1 MPVHGEGYPPDTGY
15 VLNVKRD
22 HMTVRHS
29 SLSFVPLLMAANVLL
44 TVYAPPSGKAQS
56 RLLDDFETLE
66 GWKEIVSEGAK
77 LHLIQSGGTTGRSLG
92 MVFDLRGVYGYVI
105 AQKEFAIDLPRNYQF
120 TFDMRAEAPVNNFEF
135 KLIDDQENV
144 FWIKKMSYAYP
155 GEWTRQRIKKRHLT
169 FAWGPARGG
178 EIRKVRKIEFVVS
191 VSTGGAGTVYLDN
204 FRFEPIDE
212 NAGKSARAEVEAS
225 SNASGRLPAIDAQAT
240 LLSGW
245 RSAGGR
251 EQEWLT
257 VRFHQLKEVGGLVI
271 DWDSV
276 DFATHY
282 QVLLS
287 DDSLVWSKAY
297 TVTNGNGGRDYVPLT
312 EGEGRFLKLLLFASG
327 GNGRYG
333 IRRMAFTPPQFSASP
348 NDLFRALAADAP
360 AGHFPKFLQNKQ
372 SYWTVIGVNGDTQE
386 ALMNE
391 QGQIEADK
399 LLFSLEPFLYV
410 DGHLVTW
417 NDVSTTPAL
426 SDGYLPVPSVTWRYK
441 DEWVLT
447 IEAVAGGVAGNSL
460 LGVRYTVQR
469 MKSGGP
475 AKLFVAVRPFQVNP
489 PWQFLNVEGGAT
501 RIDSI
506 QYHEGF
512 VRVDGREI
520 IPMTPPSRFGA
531 AEFDQG
537 HITDYLAQGTVP
549 QVQNVHDHTGYAS
562 AALEYDLSL
571 SAGEV
576 KEICLAVPFH
586 GWRGSPTP
594 NMQQYGDQIY
604 YSMMLSQTLNF
615 WRGKLDRIR
624 IALPAS
630 AQNVVNT
637 LKSNLA
643 YILINRDGPGIQ
655 PGSRNYERSWIRD
668 GSLTCSALLR
678 TGNRAEVRE
687 FIDWYAQGQFPNGKI
702 PCVIDARG
710 PDAVPEHDSHGEFIY
725 AVLQYFLFTKD
736 TLWLRGK
743 FDNIVKTVRYIQSLR
758 AERKTDVY
766 KNGTALQRA
775 LYGLVPES
783 ISHEGYWDVPR
794 HSYWDDFFVLR
805 GLKDAATIA
814 RVLGEKVYAAEFA
827 AERDDFRTDLY
838 ASMRLAMK
846 NTGVDYIPG
855 CAELGDFDATSTTI
869 GVVPGGELGNI
880 PEPQLHNTFDKY
892 FRYFVERKGKDD
904 IVNYTPYETRV
915 IGTFVHLGQ
924 KQRAEEALAFFMN
937 DRRPPAWNHWAEVV
951 WRDPLTPK
959 FIGDMPHTWV
969 GSDFMRS
976 VFSMF
981 IYEREQDSA
990 VVLGA
995 GIPDRWVNDPAGV
1008 TVKDLPTY
1016 DGSVSYSIKRSGAS
1030 VQVNI
1035 SGTVPVPRTKLVLKS
1050 PLAQSPRSVR
1060 LNGRRIPV
1068 PRAGEIVLTA
1078 LPVNVEFTY

>member
-1 MPVHGEGYPPDTGY
+1 MSC
-15 VLNVKRD
+15 
-22 HMTVRHS
+22 HS
-29 SLSFVPLLMAANVLL
+29 STARRFSICQLFLLCAMHLL
-44 TVYAPPSGKAQS
+44 LPSAYSQP
-56 RLLDDFETLE
+56 RLLDDFETLT

-77 LHLIQSGGTTGRSLG
+77 LHLIQAGGTAGRSMG
-92 MVFDLRGVYGYVI
+92 MVFDLRGVSGYVI
-105 AQKEFAIDLPRNYQF
+105 AQKEFTLDLPTNYQF

-144 FWIKKMSYAYP
+144 FWIKKMSFTYP

-169 FAWGPARGG
+169 FAWGPTRGG

-212 NAGKSARAEVEAS
+212 HAGKTARAEVEGS
-225 SNASGRLPAIDAQAT
+225 SNASGRLPSIDAQAS
-240 LLSGW
+240 LLSDW
-245 RSAGGR
+245 HSSGGR
-251 EQEWLT
+251 EQEWLI

-287 DDSLVWSKAY
+287 DDSVAWTRAY
-297 TVTNGNGGRDYVPLT
+297 AVTNGNGGRDYVPLT
-312 EGEGRFLKLLLFASG
+312 EGEGRFLKLLLLKSG
-327 GNGRYG
+327 GNRRFG
-333 IRRMAFTPPQFSASP
+333 IRRMTFKPPQFSGSP
-348 NDLFRALAADAP
+348 NEFFRAVAADAP
-360 AGHFPKFLQNKQ
+360 AGHFPKFFQNQQ
-372 SYWTVIGVNGDTQE
+372 SYWTVIGVNGDSQE

-391 QGQIEADK
+391 QGQIEVDK

-410 DGHLVTW
+410 DNHLVTW
-417 NDVSTTPAL
+417 NDVATSPAL
-426 SDGYLPVPSVTWRYK
+426 LDGYLPIPSVTWRYK

-460 LGVRYTVQR
+460 LGIRYTVHR
-469 MKSGGP
+469 LKSGDP
-475 AKLFVAVRPFQVNP
+475 AKLFVAVCPFQVNP

-501 RIDSI
+501 RIESI
-506 QYHEGF
+506 AYHEGF

-537 HITDYLAQGTVP
+537 HITEYLAQGTVP
-549 QVQNVHDHTGYAS
+549 PEQNIHDHTGYAS

-586 GWRGSPTP
+586 GWHGSPTP
-594 NMQQYGDQIY
+594 NMQQYGDRIY
-604 YSMMLSQTLNF
+604 FNMMLSQTVNF

-624 IALPAS
+624 ITLPPS
-630 AQNVVNT
+630 AQDVVNT

-678 TGNRAEVRE
+678 TGNMAEVRE
-687 FIDWYAQGQFPNGKI
+687 FIDWYAKGQFPNGKI

-743 FDNIVKTVRYIQSLR
+743 FDNIVKTVRYIQALR
-758 AERKTDVY
+758 AERKTDLY
-766 KNGTALQRA
+766 KSGTPQQRA
-775 LYGLVPES
+775 LYGLLPES
-783 ISHEGYWDVPR
+783 ISHEGYSDVPR
-794 HSYWDDFFVLR
+794 HSYWDDFFALR
-805 GLKDAATIA
+805 GLKDATTIA
-814 RVLGEKVYAAEFA
+814 RVLREKEYAAEFA
-827 AERDDFRTDLY
+827 TERDDFRKDLY

-880 PEPQLHNTFDKY
+880 PEPQLHNTFDRY
-892 FRYFVERKGKDD
+892 YRYFVGRKTKEDV
-904 IVNYTPYETRV
+904 VNYTPYETRV

-981 IYEREQDSA
+981 IYERARDSA

-1008 TVKDLPTY
+1008 TVRDLPTY

-1030 VQVNI
+1030 VQVAI
-1035 SGTVPVPRTKLVLKS
+1035 SGTVPVPRTKLVLTS
-1050 PLAQSPRSVR
+1050 PLTQAPRSVR
-1060 LNGRRIPV
+1060 LNGKRIPS
-1068 PRAGEIVLTA
+1068 PQTREIVLTA
-1078 LPVNVEFTY
+1078 LPAKVEFRY